1 MKYSVLIAAIALG
14 GCILTDSPCGQGFE
28 QSGDTCV
35 PVSMPEPFRNPDMS
49 ASNSQEQDSSDADLP
64 QSDSESPSPA
74 PIEPG
79 DADVA
84 VDEWSEFSEVL
95 LVDRTEDDSAA
106 QTPAQPGADVD
117 ALVIVSRDDDDERI
131 GWAAAIVDSRI
142 NDPYEANV
150 QSDPTAML
158 LPPDGQA
165 VSFGTQGAFV
175 RTTLELQ
182 RPLRAGDRI
191 ALYEVEEE
199 RPQEDRLEIFICRAD
214 RPGLAGCRSLGI
226 AEGGLQYFG
235 LP

>member
-1 MKYSVLIAAIALG
+1 MRYSVLVAAITLS
-14 GCILTDSPCGQGFE
+14 GCILTESPCGQGFE
-28 QSGDTCV
+28 RSGDTCV
-35 PVSMPEPFRNPDMS
+35 PVSTPEPFRGPDMF
-49 ASNSQEQDSSDADLP
+49 ASNSEVQDSSDADLP
-64 QSDSESPSPA
+64 PSDFEPPSPT
-74 PIEPG
+74 PIESG

-84 VDEWSEFSEVL
+84 IDEWSEFSEVL

-106 QTPAQPGADVD
+106 HTPAQPGADVD

-142 NDPYEANV
+142 NDPYDSNA

-191 ALYEVEEE
+191 ALYELVEEQ
-199 RPQEDRLEIFICRAD
+199 PQEDRLEIFICRAD